1 MKPFTA
7 TPQRKY
13 NHRRIGVSSYASV
26 IKGEL
31 MLMLMLMLMDWENIV
46 DSYEVVSITRLSF

>member
-13 NHRRIGVSSYASV
+13 NHGRIGVSSYASV
-26 IKGEL
+26 IKGE
-31 MLMLMLMLMDWENIV
+31 LMLMLMDWENIV
-46 DSYEVVSITRLSF
+46 DSYEVVSITLLSF

>member
-31 MLMLMLMLMDWENIV
+31 MLMLMLMDWENIV
-46 DSYEVVSITRLSF
+46 DSYEVVSITLLSF